1 MKLLK
6 FNRNALAQ
14 LFLLLVGFQVFFS
27 VLNMLGDRSQEY
39 KAGYMT
45 GVGSLYLLLFPL
57 IMMASFAGIS
67 VHISLTMGGLRR
79 ALGWQLAALNVIC
92 CAVVCASQW
101 GSMWV
106 LSRMFGSDSPV
117 FLVGFPR
124 LAMLASAGTLVLGG
138 LGLWMGLCAQRW
150 GGKALALCAL
160 AGLVVAGGVITWF
173 VLSLLKGGAAG
184 VILAWLLAPRAS
196 AASLAAVAA
205 GCAAVA
211 ALLHL
216 ASNCLLKKAV
226 VRV

>member
-79 ALGWQLAALNVIC
+79 TLGWQLAALNVVC

-117 FLVGFPR
+117 FLAGFPR

-138 LGLWMGLCAQRW
+138 LGLWMGLYAQRW

-160 AGLVVAGGVITWF
+160 AELVVAGGVITWF

>member
-79 ALGWQLAALNVIC
+79 TLGWQLAALNLVC

-117 FLVGFPR
+117 FLAGFPR

-160 AGLVVAGGVITWF
+160 AELVVAGGVITWF

>member
-79 ALGWQLAALNVIC
+79 TLGWQLAALNVVC

-117 FLVGFPR
+117 FLAGFPR
-124 LAMLASAGTLVLGG
+124 PAMLASAGTLVLGG

-160 AGLVVAGGVITWF
+160 AELVVAGGVITWF

>member
-57 IMMASFAGIS
+57 IMMASFACIS

-79 ALGWQLAALNVIC
+79 TLGWQLAALNVVC

-117 FLVGFPR
+117 FLAGFPR

-150 GGKALALCAL
+150 GGKALAMCAL
-160 AGLVVAGGVITWF
+160 AELVVAGGVITWF

>member
-57 IMMASFAGIS
+57 IMMASFAEIS

-79 ALGWQLAALNVIC
+79 TLGWQLAALNVVC

-117 FLVGFPR
+117 FLAGFPR

-160 AGLVVAGGVITWF
+160 AELVVAGGVITWF

>member
-79 ALGWQLAALNVIC
+79 TLGWQLAALNVVC

-117 FLVGFPR
+117 FLAGFPR

-173 VLSLLKGGAAG
+173 VISFLKGGTAG
-184 VILAWLLAPRAS
+184 DILAWLLAPRAS

>member
-79 ALGWQLAALNVIC
+79 TLGWQLAALNVVC

-117 FLVGFPR
+117 FLAGFPR

-160 AGLVVAGGVITWF
+160 AELVVAGGVITWF
-173 VLSLLKGGAAG
+173 VISFLKGGAAG
-184 VILAWLLAPRAS
+184 DILAWLLAPRAS

>member
-106 LSRMFGSDSPV
+106 LSRMFGYDSPV
-117 FLVGFPR
+117 FLAGFPR

>member
-79 ALGWQLAALNVIC
+79 TLGWQLAALNVIC

-117 FLVGFPR
+117 FLAGFPR

>member
-79 ALGWQLAALNVIC
+79 TLGWQLAALNV
-92 CAVVCASQW
+92 VC
-101 GSMWV
+101 
-106 LSRMFGSDSPV
+106 
-117 FLVGFPR
+117 
-124 LAMLASAGTLVLGG
+124 
-138 LGLWMGLCAQRW
+138 
-150 GGKALALCAL
+150 
-160 AGLVVAGGVITWF
+160 
-173 VLSLLKGGAAG
+173 
-184 VILAWLLAPRAS
+184 
-196 AASLAAVAA
+196 
-205 GCAAVA
+205 
-211 ALLHL
+211 
-216 ASNCLLKKAV
+216 
-226 VRV
+226 

>member
-79 ALGWQLAALNVIC
+79 ALGWQLAALNVVC

-117 FLVGFPR
+117 FLAGFPR

-160 AGLVVAGGVITWF
+160 AELVVAGGVITWF

>member
-79 ALGWQLAALNVIC
+79 TLGWQLAALNVVC

-117 FLVGFPR
+117 FLAGFPR

-160 AGLVVAGGVITWF
+160 AELVVAGGVITWF

>member
-14 LFLLLVGFQVFFS
+14 LFQLLVGFQVFFS

-79 ALGWQLAALNVIC
+79 TLGWQLAALNLVC

-117 FLVGFPR
+117 FLAGFPR

-160 AGLVVAGGVITWF
+160 AELVVAGGVITWF

>member
-117 FLVGFPR
+117 FLAGFPR

-173 VLSLLKGGAAG
+173 VISFLKGGAAG
-184 VILAWLLAPRAS
+184 DILAWLLAPRAS

>member
-92 CAVVCASQW
+92 CAVVCASPW

-106 LSRMFGSDSPV
+106 LCRMFGSDSPV
-117 FLVGFPR
+117 FLAGFPR

-173 VLSLLKGGAAG
+173 VISFLKGGAAG
-184 VILAWLLAPRAS
+184 DILAWLLAPRAS

>member
-117 FLVGFPR
+117 FLAGFPR

-160 AGLVVAGGVITWF
+160 AELVVAGGVITWF
-173 VLSLLKGGAAG
+173 VISFLKGGAAG
-184 VILAWLLAPRAS
+184 DILAWLLAPRAS

>member
-79 ALGWQLAALNVIC
+79 TLGWQLAALNVVC

-106 LSRMFGSDSPV
+106 LSRMFGSESPV
-117 FLVGFPR
+117 FLAGFPR

-160 AGLVVAGGVITWF
+160 AELVVAGGVITWF

>member
-79 ALGWQLAALNVIC
+79 TLGWQLAALNVVC

-117 FLVGFPR
+117 FLAGFPR

>member
-39 KAGYMT
+39 KASYMT

-57 IMMASFAGIS
+57 IMMTSFASIS

-117 FLVGFPR
+117 FLAGFPR

-160 AGLVVAGGVITWF
+160 AELVVAGGVITWF
-173 VLSLLKGGAAG
+173 VISFLKGGAAG
-184 VILAWLLAPRAS
+184 DILAWLLAPRAS

>member
-14 LFLLLVGFQVFFS
+14 LFLILVGFQVFFS
-27 VLNMLGDRSQEY
+27 VLNMLGNRSQEY

-57 IMMASFAGIS
+57 IMMTSFAGIS

-117 FLVGFPR
+117 FLARFPR

-173 VLSLLKGGAAG
+173 VISFLKGGAAG
-184 VILAWLLAPRAS
+184 DILAWLLAPRAS

-216 ASNCLLKKAV
+216 ASNCLLKKAM